1 MTHFKNSKKSQRVS
15 KSQSNGFCVMRSIS
29 RTLQLR
35 RAILRRKRFQYFFQN
50 DLSSSPSSDE
60 KEEEKKPVS
69 YFRKF
74 LNGDVEAP
82 KIPTMSEIALSGS
95 MCFTGLSSFC
105 LAANYLDHIH
115 QGYIV
120 LLGSFGATC
129 VLIFGVH
136 GAPFSQPRNVICGH
150 TLSAFIGAGTHALI
164 GTHVLA
170 GPAAVAMSLMVM
182 QATNTLHPPAGGT
195 ALITILGG
203 PKIQAL
209 GLALPLPVGAGAI
222 TLVLLGSVV
231 NNAIPSRKYP
241 IGRWF

>member
-1 MTHFKNSKKSQRVS
+1 M
-15 KSQSNGFCVMRSIS
+15 
-29 RTLQLR
+29 
-35 RAILRRKRFQYFFQN
+35 RKRRYRFQN
-50 DLSSSPSSDE
+50 ETSSPLST
-60 KEEEKKPVS
+60 EEREKKKKHVS

-74 LNGDVEAP
+74 LNGEASTPDIP
-82 KIPTMSEIALSGS
+82 KVSDIVLSGS

-105 LAANYLDHIH
+105 LAANHLDHIH

-136 GAPFSQPRNVICGH
+136 AAPFSQPRNVICGH

-170 GPAAVAMSLMVM
+170 GPAAVAISLMLM

-209 GLALPLPVGAGAI
+209 GLALPLPVGVGAV
-222 TLVLLGSVV
+222 TLVLLGSII